1 MEFFAIKN
9 SLQSLL
15 VNKTRSFLTV
25 LGIIIGV
32 CAVIIIMSIGAG
44 AQDIILS
51 QVKTLGSDIISVLPG
66 GRQDENSPPASVMG
80 ISITTLNLED
90 LEALRNKINVPDLG
104 VAYGLL
110 RSNGT
115 LSWENFTYD
124 ATISGVSSDYQAVE
138 GGELSS
144 GRFFSISEGKSSAKV
159 VVLGSTVKKEIFGDS
174 DAIGKRLRIKKH
186 NFEIIGVMKERG
198 TVGFQDY
205 DDQVFVSVKS
215 LQSFIVGAK
224 HLSLIRAKAID
235 SKYLDRAVLDIE
247 ATLREKHDIY
257 DNDGKNDDFTVGS
270 AKEALSAF
278 TSITDAFTYF
288 LIAMASLS
296 LLVGGVG
303 IMNILLVS
311 VKERTREIG
320 LRKAIGASKPDI
332 VKQFLT
338 ESLFLTLIGG
348 LVGVV
353 LGVIFSWIIA
363 QVIIYL
369 DFDWNYIISWQSI
382 TLALSVSTLIG
393 LVFGL
398 YPAIKASKLDPIEA
412 LRYE

>member
-1 MEFFAIKN
+1 MKFFALKN

-51 QVKTLGSDIISVLPG
+51 QVKTLGSDVISVLPG
-66 GRQDENSPPASVMG
+66 GRQDDSSPPASVMG
-80 ISITTLNLED
+80 ISITSLNLED
-90 LEALRNKINVPDLG
+90 LQALRNKVNVPDLE
-104 VAYGLL
+104 VIYGLL

-115 LSWENFTYD
+115 LSWEGSSYD
-124 ATISGVSSDYQAVE
+124 STISGVSSDYLEVE
-138 GGELSS
+138 GGDLSK
-144 GRFFSISEGKSSAKV
+144 GRFFSNSEVNSSAKV
-159 VVLGSTVKKEIFGDS
+159 IVLGSTVKKEIFGES
-174 DAIGKRLRIKKH
+174 EAVGKRLRVKNH

-205 DDQVFVSVKS
+205 DDQVFVPVKAI
-215 LQSFIVGAK
+215 QTFIVGAK
-224 HLSLIRAKAID
+224 HLSLIRAKAVD

-247 ATLREKHDIY
+247 ATLRDRHDIY
-257 DNDGKNDDFTVGS
+257 DNSGKNDDFTVGS
-270 AKEALSAF
+270 AKEAISAF

-288 LIAMASLS
+288 LIVMASLS

-332 VKQFLT
+332 VKQFLS
-338 ESLFLTLIGG
+338 ESLFLTIIGG
-348 LVGVV
+348 L
-353 LGVIFSWIIA
+353 LGLILGIIFSWIIA
-363 QVIIYL
+363 QIIIYL
-369 DFDWNYIISWQSI
+369 DFNWNFIISWQSVV
-382 TLALSVSTLIG
+382 LALSVSTLVG
-393 LVFGL
+393 LIFGL